1 MKQFVL
7 LLSIFLLFAS
17 CNTQKSA
24 QKKLEK
30 IKMDHPQLFYA
41 DTFHIITNDTVPIP
55 VPIILIDTI
64 VKDADT
70 VLITQD
76 QVRLK
81 ISKVKEFIRIQG
93 ECLPDTIWYPV
104 SDTIKVIKEEVVT
117 KTIKVRHTPFIAK
130 VGIFFFI
137 VFILNILYAMVKG
150 FKLY

>member
-1 MKQFVL
+1 MKRLIILVGIAL
-7 LLSIFLLFAS
+7 IS
-17 CNTQKSA
+17 CNSQKAA
-24 QKKLEK
+24 QKKLTK
-30 IKMDHPQLFYA
+30 LQKDHPELFYA